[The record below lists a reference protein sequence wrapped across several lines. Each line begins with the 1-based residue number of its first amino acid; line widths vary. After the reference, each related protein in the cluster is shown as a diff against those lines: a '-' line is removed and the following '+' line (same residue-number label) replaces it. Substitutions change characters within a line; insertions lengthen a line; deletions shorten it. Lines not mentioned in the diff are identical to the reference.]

1 MSSADMV
8 RLAVFRREL
17 DELLA
22 VDGERRY
29 PEVVIYLRYHIA
41 LVMLKENEH
50 V

>member
-17 DELLA
+17 DKLLA

-29 PEVVIYLRYHIA
+29 PEVVTYLRYHIA
-41 LVMLKENEH
+41 LVMENKN